1 MIAHCILED
10 TSADVPRVVS
20 RATANIPRNASP
32 GEAAKAAKAAL
43 GIRQDAKT
51 RQSVL
56 GGELKIAF
64 PPKAA
69 LVAFVTFNG

>member
-1 MIAHCILED
+1 MIAHCTLED
-10 TSADVPRVVS
+10 TSADAPRVVS
-20 RATANIPRNASP
+20 RASVNIPRNASP
-32 GEAAKAAKAAL
+32 GEAARAAKLAL
-43 GIRQDAKT
+43 GIKPDART

-64 PPKAA
+64 PPQAA